1 MENWIDVYTF
11 FCVNIIYSTT
21 CVSCGKVSESQQNQL
36 YVELDVPPSGSN
48 LNEYIE
54 KHFNGHLEVD
64 YNCQDG
70 CKMDYG
76 AENRSVIKSCPD
88 IEFLIVILRRVVQGE
103 AGTMIVQN
111 AVNSTYNICIR

>member
-1 MENWIDVYTF
+1 M
-11 FCVNIIYSTT
+11 
-21 CVSCGKVSESQQNQL
+21 SESQQNQL

-70 CKMDYG
+70 CKMVYG

-111 AVNSTYNICIR
+111 TVNSIYNILSGKKNI